1 MLANKSS
8 IDKILKILKRTLHI
22 VWRPWGIMWNS
33 IKKEVTIFRYIKN
46 ICETSL
52 LKFIEPLT
60 KLNPGFMWSFFE
72 RNDIPFNLL
81 PDDLLLLPQAQ
92 STRYGV
98 NSLVFLGSRIWNN
111 LLPLKEIQAFEQFD
125 DRIKNLI
132 SIRCTCT
139 ASQWYIISFY
149 LDLYIY

>member
-1 MLANKSS
+1 
-8 IDKILKILKRTLHI
+8 
-22 VWRPWGIMWNS
+22 
-33 IKKEVTIFRYIKN
+33 
-46 ICETSL
+46 
-52 LKFIEPLT
+52 
-60 KLNPGFMWSFFE
+60 MWSFFE

-139 ASQWYIISFY
+139 ASQ
-149 LDLYIY
+149 

>member
-1 MLANKSS
+1 
-8 IDKILKILKRTLHI
+8 
-22 VWRPWGIMWNS
+22 
-33 IKKEVTIFRYIKN
+33 
-46 ICETSL
+46 
-52 LKFIEPLT
+52 
-60 KLNPGFMWSFFE
+60 MWSFFE

-81 PDDLLLLPQAQ
+81 SDDLLLLPQAQ

-139 ASQWYIISFY
+139 ASQ
-149 LDLYIY
+149 